1 MIKFKDDYIIYSKY
15 IKTNKH
21 KKLLINFKLEND
33 YYLNSHKVKFKTW
46 ENLIKTTFTN
56 KQFKNNIITEQF
68 FIN

>member
-21 KKLLINFKLEND
+21 KKLLINFKLKNY
-33 YYLNSHKVKFKTW
+33 YYLNCYKVKFKTW

-56 KQFKNNIITEQF
+56 RQFKNNIITEQF